1 MHEKRVRILSGSILI
16 KKRFDFLNF
25 WSSPSSTSLKKRE
38 YYRLKILLVF
48 IIPHIKYPQPCQI
61 TVHSICIRLFIAKL
75 VLRCIKNILGGPRG
89 NFFCFIPLKISY
101 ELEWMG
107 LNFYDYDGLQPK
119 SLPSKVSAG
128 SVPRSSAIFFYRD
141 WILESNNLFNILK
154 KTLLE

>member
-89 NFFCFIPLKISY
+89 NFFCFIPLKISRK
-101 ELEWMG
+101 LWVRM
-107 LNFYDYDGLQPK
+107 DGTQFLWLWWFTAKITPPK
-119 SLPSKVSAG
+119 GFS
-128 SVPRSSAIFFYRD
+128 RQC
-141 WILESNNLFNILK
+141 
-154 KTLLE
+154 T